1 MELKNYTQFVNEGKN
16 KKGIHPAV
24 RSHLI
29 AFFKKNKE
37 GSFAE
42 AQKFIKS
49 KMKTWKLSKEDYN
62 EAKTMNESMTSNMS
76 LKEKMLLA
84 YEQMGEILDM
94 VESGNQLPSGYEDKA
109 HQICNDIS
117 VLYSTVTDMEEEES
131 LEDMEGVENIQDSD
145 FYAAEDG
152 DGVYDDEDEFY

>member
-62 EAKTMNESMTSNMS
+62 EAKTLNEAMGSAMG
-76 LKEKMLLA
+76 LKEKMMLA
-84 YEQMGEILDM
+84 YEQMGEIMDM
-94 VESGNQLPSGYEDKA
+94 VESGNQLPSGYEEKA
-109 HQICNDIS
+109 HQICND
-117 VLYSTVTDMEEEES
+117 VNTLLTAFTGGEDENAE
-131 LEDMEGVENIQDSD
+131 LEDTEGIENMYDSD
-145 FYAAEDG
+145 FYDDEE
-152 DGVYDDEDEFY
+152 YEDEDEFY